1 MKNIDP
7 PDSNGHKPKLS
18 PDLLKFIHSMGVY
31 FESYG
36 ISRIGGLMLGLL
48 MVAHEPLSAE
58 EIATT
63 LKVSRAS
70 VSTNFPIL
78 LTSGLAEK
86 VALHGD
92 RTTYYAFP
100 ATAWELAIQVS
111 IQSVVT
117 LRRLAEQGLQA
128 LRAGDSARTRLQ
140 RTIEFCDLQI
150 EYNQKMITE
159 WRDRL
164 RKQPASANC
173 HTESEHI

>member
-1 MKNIDP
+1 MKNTDP
-7 PDSNGHKPKLS
+7 PHSNSHKLKLT

-36 ISRIGGLMLGLL
+36 ISRIGGLILGLL

-58 EIATT
+58 EIASI

-86 VALHGD
+86 VAMHGD
-92 RTTYYAFP
+92 RTTYYGFP

-111 IQSVVT
+111 IQSVIT
-117 LRRLAEQGLQA
+117 LRRLAEQGLTA

-140 RTIEFCDLQI
+140 KTIEFCDMQI
-150 EYNQKMITE
+150 EYNQKMIDD
-159 WRDRL
+159 WRARQ
-164 RKQPASANC
+164 RKPVKVTSSASRR
-173 HTESEHI
+173 TR